1 MQKLTKEA
9 IAGLIWLQII
19 MAVMLFAPAWT
30 LHFWEAWF
38 FWLLFSVLSAVVT
51 FYFLKHDP
59 GLVESRLKV
68 GPTAERE
75 KSQKVIQT
83 LTAILWC
90 ALIIV
95 PGIERRF
102 HFSRIPAALVLLGD
116 ALVAVG
122 YYIIFLALR
131 ENRWAASII
140 QVRPGQSIISTGPYS
155 IVRHP
160 MYSGG
165 VLMILATPLA
175 LGSLWA
181 FVCAVLLCGVIAA
194 RLLDEERYLSR
205 NLPGYQAYCRK
216 VRYRLLPHVW

>member
-1 MQKLTKEA
+1 MQALTKKA
-9 IAGLIWLQII
+9 VTGLIWLQII
-19 MAVMLFAPAWT
+19 MAIMLFAPAWT
-30 LHFWEAWF
+30 LHFWEAWV
-38 FWLLFSVLSAVVT
+38 FWLLFSVLSAVVS

-68 GPTAERE
+68 GPTAEHE
-75 KSQKVIQT
+75 KSQKIIQM

-95 PGIERRF
+95 PGIER
-102 HFSRIPAALVLLGD
+102 HFQSSRIPAPLVILGNL
-116 ALVAVG
+116 LVAVG
-122 YYIIFLALR
+122 YYVVFLALR

-140 QVRPGQSIISTGPYS
+140 EVRPGQSVISTGPYG

-194 RLLDEERYLSR
+194 RLLDEERYLSK
-205 NLPGYQAYCRK
+205 NLPGYEDYCRK
-216 VRYRLLPHVW
+216 VRYRLIPHVW